1 MNIEL
6 ELDMVSEFQ
15 SISAK
20 IMSNPNNIYL
30 VEVNNENTRNL
41 WNLYKTC
48 SIYKVIHVRSTVLID
63 DF

>member
-1 MNIEL
+1 MNIEFY
-6 ELDMVSEFQ
+6 MVSEFQ

-30 VEVNNENTRNL
+30 VEVNNKNTRNL

-48 SIYKVIHVRSTVLID
+48 NIYKVIHVRSTVLID